1 VSESAHLPP
10 SSSSRPTE
18 RSGPLGA
25 VQAVVGHVPGAS
37 LVKEVMDGALE
48 AVGSVSTAT
57 RRIAAYAGVGIL
69 GVAGLVEW
77 PVAAAGAAVVWLTQQ
92 NPGKGDGADALPTG
106 EQQRSSTAPATSNK
120 RAQTHGR
127 RDGAVPIDAEA
138 PSGQAAG

>member
-1 VSESAHLPP
+1 M
-10 SSSSRPTE
+10 
-18 RSGPLGA
+18 
-25 VQAVVGHVPGAS
+25 
-37 LVKEVMDGALE
+37 KEVMDGALE
-48 AVGSVSTAT
+48 AVGSVPPAT

-92 NPGKGDGADALPTG
+92 NPGKDDGADALPAG

-120 RAQTHGR
+120 RAKGARKSRSPQTHGR